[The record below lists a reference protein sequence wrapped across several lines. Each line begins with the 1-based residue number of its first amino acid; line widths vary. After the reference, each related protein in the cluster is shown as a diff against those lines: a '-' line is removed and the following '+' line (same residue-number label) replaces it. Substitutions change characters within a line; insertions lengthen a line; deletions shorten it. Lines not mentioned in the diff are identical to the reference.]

1 MKLDVIL
8 TMRKALSPGRCQLAT
23 LSAIH
28 SQTFSNSSVI
38 FYKDCAIDTGKCTEA
53 LCILYISYNSTTK
66 MQSNSSEAVGS

>member
-38 FYKDCAIDTGKCTEA
+38 FYKDCAIDTGKCIEA
-53 LCILYISYNSTTK
+53 LRIMYISYNST
-66 MQSNSSEAVGS
+66 V